1 MGYLSQQ
8 GCVTS
13 QTPLREEQLIF
24 WCEHATCVNLV
35 PHSRHSGSFAD
46 LSSSLLLTSVVQE
59 RSCFQK
65 HTVDGISCK
74 QNGTSAQLW
83 AIILRTVWYGISD
96 GSWNFILRSG
106 KAAKNI
112 RAGVVLEQDK
122 AKGVGTLGSRP
133 HSPLWHCLLYS
144 SSARG
149 EISWPWISIFSTIT
163 DSVTM
168 QICII
173 NVGIFLKKYCLI
185 LKLVPCSIVKV
196 VPSTDII

>member
-24 WCEHATCVNLV
+24 WCGHATCVNLV

-133 HSPLWHCLLYS
+133 HSPLWHCLLYR

-149 EISWPWISIFSTIT
+149 EISCSST
-163 DSVTM
+163 
-168 QICII
+168 
-173 NVGIFLKKYCLI
+173 KYWYNLI
-185 LKLVPCSIVKV
+185 QPNNHTL
-196 VPSTDII
+196 

>member
-24 WCEHATCVNLV
+24 WCGHATCVNLV
-35 PHSRHSGSFAD
+35 PHSRLLIWSRHSGSFAD

-83 AIILRTVWYGISD
+83 AIILRTVRYGISD

-133 HSPLWHCLLYS
+133 YSPHGAW
-144 SSARG
+144 RG
-149 EISWPWISIFSTIT
+149 PRTKKMVHT
-163 DSVTM
+163 SVLPFRNRLDEPVWNM
-168 QICII
+168 
-173 NVGIFLKKYCLI
+173 
-185 LKLVPCSIVKV
+185 
-196 VPSTDII
+196 